1 MSNKYNSFNNK
12 DVPTD
17 ILNKVLGILDDVE
30 SSCDDT
36 YYWPQDKWTKE
47 NIEQLSDILLD
58 SANDIKETVKE
69 VK

>member
-1 MSNKYNSFNNK
+1 MSNKSNNK
-12 DVPTD
+12 DVPED

-36 YYWPQDKWTKE
+36 YYWPQDKWTKA

>member
-1 MSNKYNSFNNK
+1 MSNKSSNK
-12 DVPTD
+12 DVPED

>member
-1 MSNKYNSFNNK
+1 MSNKSNNK
-12 DVPTD
+12 DVPAD

>member
-1 MSNKYNSFNNK
+1 MSNKSNNQ
-12 DVPTD
+12 DVPAD

-30 SSCDDT
+30 SSCNDT

>member
-1 MSNKYNSFNNK
+1 MSNKSNNK
-12 DVPTD
+12 DVPAD

-30 SSCDDT
+30 SSCDYT

>member
-1 MSNKYNSFNNK
+1 MSNRAKRR
-12 DVPTD
+12 DVPDD

>member
-1 MSNKYNSFNNK
+1 MSNKSNNQ
-12 DVPTD
+12 DVPAD

>member
-1 MSNKYNSFNNK
+1 MTSNKSNNK
-12 DVPTD
+12 DVPEN

-58 SANDIKETVKE
+58 SANDIKETVKG

>member
-1 MSNKYNSFNNK
+1 MSNKSSNK
-12 DVPTD
+12 DVPED

-58 SANDIKETVKE
+58 SANDIKEIVKE

>member
-1 MSNKYNSFNNK
+1 MISNKSNNK
-12 DVPTD
+12 DVPEN

-58 SANDIKETVKE
+58 SANDIKETVKG

>member
-1 MSNKYNSFNNK
+1 MSNKSNNK
-12 DVPTD
+12 DVSED